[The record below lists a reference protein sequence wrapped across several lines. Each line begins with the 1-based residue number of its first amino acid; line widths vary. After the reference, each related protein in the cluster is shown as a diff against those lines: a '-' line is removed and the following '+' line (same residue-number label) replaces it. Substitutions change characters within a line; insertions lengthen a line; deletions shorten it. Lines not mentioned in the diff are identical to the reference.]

1 MSGLR
6 TLLTVLCLATLALV
20 GCSGDLTSP
29 WEVKE
34 PRLILARVEIDGDT
48 EARARP
54 RVGDTFHVRVYLA
67 SNTKIAAISF
77 AGALCLSAK
86 LPTGDLAC
94 VLELP
99 LDNLDVQ
106 YDGGDSVLL
115 SAPAFAVPQEL
126 VAAAAIFGDLGGVSL
141 FSAACIDGTAERIS
155 GTDAAKDS
163 VRKLFRCTENA
174 ASAHPAPLLST
185 YTIPFDLDQA
195 GQLNHRPSF
204 DCSEESGPC
213 AEGVAGTPGEG
224 IPGAF
229 VLEHN
234 EKDAEEPRAV
244 LWEPIPE
251 DFDVEAEDCSGQPAL
266 PLAYAGDEYRIR
278 VRFDAADRETYTAVI
293 TDNFG
298 TTEVERREDL
308 VLSEAFTTHGG
319 GSLDS
324 FSTLIDRDVSDD
336 AAEAEIT
343 YSPPAK
349 IKDNENAITESGRV
363 VKFFFAVRDGRGGV
377 DFATRALCVMPPR
390 P

>member
-6 TLLTVLCLATLALV
+6 TRFAALCLSCFTLV
-20 GCSGDLTSP
+20 GCSGNLTSA

-48 EARARP
+48 EGLARP
-54 RVGDTFHVRVYLA
+54 RVGDTFKVRVFLA
-67 SNTKIAAISF
+67 SNTKIAAIDF

-99 LDNLDVQ
+99 LDGLDVQ

-115 SAPAFAVPQEL
+115 SAPAFTVPEEF
-126 VAAAAIFGDLGGVSL
+126 VGAAALFGDLGGVSL
-141 FSAACIDGTAERIS
+141 YSAACIDGVAERID
-155 GTDAAKDS
+155 GTDAAKDP
-163 VRKLFRCTENA
+163 VQKLFRCTENA
-174 ASAHPAPLLST
+174 ESAHPLPLLST
-185 YTIPFDLDQA
+185 YTIPFDFGEA
-195 GQLNHRPSF
+195 GELNHRPSF
-204 DCSEESGPC
+204 ACSDDAGPC
-213 AEGVAGTPGEG
+213 ANGVAGSPGEG
-224 IPGAF
+224 IPGSF

-234 EKDAEEPRAV
+234 EKDADDPRV
-244 LWEPIPE
+244 VPWDPIPE
-251 DFDVEAEDCSGQPAL
+251 NFELEAEDCSSQPDL
-266 PLAYAGDEYRIR
+266 PVAYGGDEYRIR
-278 VRFDAADRETYTAVI
+278 VRFDAADRETYTSVI
-293 TDNFG
+293 KDNSSMV
-298 TTEVERREDL
+298 EVQRREDL

-324 FSTLIDRDVSDD
+324 FSTLVDRDVSDD

-343 YSPPAK
+343 YSPPGK
-349 IKDNENAITESGRV
+349 INDTEKPITERGRL